1 MRPNLNHIV
10 FVPDGN
16 RRWAK
21 ERGMPAFF
29 GHREGAKRLKDIA
42 NEALKMKIPCVTFWG
57 CSVNNVVK
65 RDKKEVEFLFN
76 LFLKHFNDLL
86 KDKKIMEQGIKVN
99 VLGRWEEFFPENL
112 KKSICKIIEKT
123 KNNKNYNLNF
133 LMAYSGVDE
142 MVSAVKKIADK
153 KISPENIDIDTI
165 KENLWT
171 HDLPAVDL
179 VVRTGGEPHWSA
191 GLLMFDVAESQL
203 YFTKVY
209 WPAFDEREF
218 KKAVGKYLGTERRMG
233 K

>member
-1 MRPNLNHIV
+1 MINLKHIV

-21 ERGMPAFF
+21 ERGKPAFF
-29 GHREGAKRLKDIA
+29 GHREGAKRFKTVAD
-42 NEALKMKIPCVTFWG
+42 EAFKMEIPCITFWG

-65 RDKKEVEFLFN
+65 REKKEVEFLFK

-86 KDKKIMEQGIKVN
+86 KDKKIMEKGVRVN
-99 VLGRWEEFFPENL
+99 VIGRWEEFFPENL
-112 KKSICKIIEKT
+112 RQSIYKIVEKT
-123 KNNKNYNLNF
+123 KDNKKYNLNF

-142 MVSAVKKIADK
+142 MVSAVKRIADK
-153 KISPENIDIDTI
+153 KMSQEFIDAATI

-171 HDLPAVDL
+171 RDLPPVDL

-203 YFTKVY
+203 YFTEVY
-209 WPAFDEREF
+209 WPAFDGKEF
-218 KKAVGKYLGTERRMG
+218 KKATEKYFSTERRIG

>member
-1 MRPNLNHIV
+1 MTNLSHIV
-10 FVPDGN
+10 FIPDGN

-29 GHREGAKRLKDIA
+29 GHREGAKRFKTIA
-42 NEALKMKIPCVTFWG
+42 DEALKMEIPCVTFWG

-65 RDKKEVEFLFN
+65 REKKEVEFLFSI
-76 LFLKHFNDLL
+76 FLKNFNDLL
-86 KDKKIMEQGIKVN
+86 KDKKIMKKGIKIN
-99 VLGRWEEFFPENL
+99 VIGRWEEFFPKSL
-112 KKSICKIIEKT
+112 KQTIYKIIEKT

-142 MVSAVKKIADK
+142 MISAVKKIADK
-153 KISPENIDIDTI
+153 KIPSENIDAKTI

-171 HDLPAVDL
+171 RDLPAVDL

-191 GLLMFDVAESQL
+191 GLLMFDVAETRL
-203 YFTKVY
+203 YFAETF
-209 WPAFDEREF
+209 WPTFNKEEF
-218 KKAVGKYLGTERRMG
+218 KKAIEFYFSAERRAG